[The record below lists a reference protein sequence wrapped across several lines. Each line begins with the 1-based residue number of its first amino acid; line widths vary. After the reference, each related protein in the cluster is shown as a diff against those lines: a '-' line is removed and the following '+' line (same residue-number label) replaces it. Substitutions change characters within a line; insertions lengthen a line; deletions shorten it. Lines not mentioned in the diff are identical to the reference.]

1 MTRRSGAA
9 GVLAF
14 VLTVVQGTWVHA
26 QWGYPGGFGD
36 FGWGGW
42 GASTLEGDVARG
54 LGAFAAGAGF
64 YNLQTAKAD
73 SIDADTVMRFNEYL
87 YEAQRNATRMYHA
100 RLAQRQLR
108 NINVRD
114 QIRQRLRDNPER
126 ADIHRG
132 DAMNVALEEIN
143 DPRVYLRQLPGG
155 KVQIGGSLIRN
166 IPFQKA
172 SAAITVS
179 IYQLVDGGPPASLLK
194 PEFQAE
200 IGAIKSLG
208 QDLRKQIE
216 NDDIPDPATI
226 KKLVAAIGQAE
237 TKVASSLAR
246 NTRDRN
252 EADRYLKALHGL
264 IGMLDSPAIDLIL
277 AGVDKRPNA
286 TLTEL
291 LTFMNAFELRFG
303 VASTPQQKAVYDLL
317 YLKLVSL
324 RSEAT
329 AALAGKA
336 APSVSSAAAGDF
348 FSRMSYDDLQKKVP
362 ATRPTP

>member
-1 MTRRSGAA
+1 MTRRSVAA
-9 GVLAF
+9 GALVF
-14 VLTVVQGTWVHA
+14 VLTAVQGTWVHA
-26 QWGYPGGFGD
+26 QWGFPGGFGD

-54 LGAFAAGAGF
+54 LGSFAMGAGF
-64 YNLQTAKAD
+64 YNRQTAEAE
-73 SIDADTVMRFNEYL
+73 SINADTVMRFNEYL

-100 RLAQRQLR
+100 RLAERQLR
-108 NINVRD
+108 NINMRD

-132 DAMNVALEEIN
+132 DALNVILDEIN
-143 DPRVYLRQLPGG
+143 DPRVYFRQLPGG
-155 KVQIGGSLIRN
+155 KAKIGGSLIRN

-179 IYQLVDGGPPASLLK
+179 IYQLVDGGPPAALLK

-200 IGAIKSLG
+200 MTEIKSLG
-208 QDLRKQIE
+208 QELRKQIE
-216 NDDIPDPATI
+216 TDDNPDPTTI
-226 KKLVAAIGQAE
+226 KKLLAAIGKAE
-237 TKVASSLAR
+237 TKVAASLPR

-264 IGMLDSPAIDLIL
+264 IGMLDTPAIDLIL
-277 AGVDKRPNA
+277 AGVENRPNA
-286 TLTEL
+286 TLAEL

-303 VASTPQQKAVYDLL
+303 VASTQVQRQAYESL
-317 YLKLVSL
+317 YPKLVSL

-329 AALAGKA
+329 TALAGAA
-336 APSVSSAAAGDF
+336 APPSIVNAATDF
-348 FSRMSYDDLQKKVP
+348 FSRMSFQDLLKKVP
-362 ATRPTP
+362 LP